1 MRVRVRVRIL
11 VTCTHRIPLENT
23 STSCIDRNC
32 SSPMSYEDPI
42 LSQFKNKDA
51 IDAQVIS
58 GLIEDARGQA
68 REQSVKLP
76 EDLHGRTLEK
86 CKECLS
92 IYTDLVK
99 LGFLLAKSWDLKTL
113 EQTVKL
119 RFGLVDLVQGGSS
132 TSSSSSTAAVAV
144 PGAVASGTA
153 ASGVDA
159 GPNTGQNEGFE
170 RDIALKTI
178 SKCDKL
184 SIALE
189 QLSMDSR
196 EIMHSIQSVL
206 QSNNNNTSVLLSDA
220 MTLLLEIWFLCGRQ
234 LRKLKRQVAS
244 FFMRS
249 KLLLIDYELELVST
263 TSLDKMTQ
271 ANIDALRDTIAS
283 YKSFIKVLLQQLSDA
298 EASDNQTEFEECL
311 AIFMDVEGMYQ
322 AFSFSWLLN
331 ENKAILSHSQES
343 YAKAQQE
350 SDMHDLDE
358 LSRINSFVDKSLEQG
373 EEEAQEE
380 EEEEE
385 DLVVVQD
392 PLDGDVFE
400 PTPLGTAKLNH
411 SISSNS
417 QGRSRRLSNMSGTS
431 DISLM
436 MEKTSLTKELPHLLQ
451 AFDNAKK
458 LANEIE
464 SVREHGGSSSPST
477 LTPIGSP
484 TQSSFLSMDN
494 STSASTLLN
503 SSFLSNHVGIKTG
516 TMNSSSKILENLAHR
531 QQEFPFASSSPLNPS
546 PLSKLENSQ
555 QLIRQDMLKLMSQ
568 SPKNVRPSTHP
579 NNIPGFGS
587 NILNNLY
594 GIGSKH

>member
-1 MRVRVRVRIL
+1 
-11 VTCTHRIPLENT
+11 
-23 STSCIDRNC
+23 
-32 SSPMSYEDPI
+32 MSYEDSI

-76 EDLHGRTLEK
+76 EDVHGRTLEK

-119 RFGLVDLVQGGSS
+119 RFGLVDLVQGGGGSG
-132 TSSSSSTAAVAV
+132 SSSSTTAAVAV
-144 PGAVASGTA
+144 PAAVASGPA

-159 GPNTGQNEGFE
+159 SPNTGQNEGFE

-263 TSLDKMTQ
+263 TSLDKMSQ

-385 DLVVVQD
+385 EDLVVVQD

-417 QGRSRRLSNMSGTS
+417 QGRSRRLSN
-431 DISLM
+431 I
-436 MEKTSLTKELPHLLQ
+436 
-451 AFDNAKK
+451 
-458 LANEIE
+458 
-464 SVREHGGSSSPST
+464 
-477 LTPIGSP
+477 
-484 TQSSFLSMDN
+484 
-494 STSASTLLN
+494 
-503 SSFLSNHVGIKTG
+503 
-516 TMNSSSKILENLAHR
+516 KILENLAHR